1 MIKKLQILNLKRGLV
16 IKSSQTN
23 RTESVD
29 FSICTFNDVSDDVF
43 DDVQSVSF
51 DRLFSFDVGG
61 RFLPGFTATFFLLFQ
76 KSWNTFNLKL
86 NISEEKRPI
95 LFFRGGRPNGE
106 TGLVRL

>member
-29 FSICTFNDVSDDVF
+29 FSICTFNDVF
-43 DDVQSVSF
+43 YDVQSVSF
-51 DRLFSFDVGG
+51 DLLFSFDVCG
-61 RFLPGFTATFFLLFQ
+61 RFLPGFTAAFFLLFQ
-76 KSWNTFNLKL
+76 KSWNTSNLKL